1 MVSFQ
6 NYTEYIIYH
15 IFQEMKAGN
24 GKNRRFPQVPRQ
36 RFVPIRFFP
45 KITKKDEKRL
55 DFYMFED
62 IFIWERTCIMKERAD
77 EMTDKQLESFLDDL
91 KVHPDKYT
99 KDSKERWA
107 WYTDPANKDEVNE
120 QLSHMQLVKELHKA
134 RKEAGLTQEELAKR
148 MGTKQSYIAAI
159 ERGRKNVSYSTIARF
174 AHACGKRIAITL
186 L

>member
-1 MVSFQ
+1 
-6 NYTEYIIYH
+6 
-15 IFQEMKAGN
+15 MK
-24 GKNRRFPQVPRQ
+24 
-36 RFVPIRFFP
+36 
-45 KITKKDEKRL
+45 D
-55 DFYMFED
+55 
-62 IFIWERTCIMKERAD
+62 RAD

-91 KVHPDKYT
+91 KAHPDKYS
-99 KDSKERWA
+99 KDSEKRWA

-120 QLSHMQLVKELHKA
+120 QLSHMQLVMELHKA